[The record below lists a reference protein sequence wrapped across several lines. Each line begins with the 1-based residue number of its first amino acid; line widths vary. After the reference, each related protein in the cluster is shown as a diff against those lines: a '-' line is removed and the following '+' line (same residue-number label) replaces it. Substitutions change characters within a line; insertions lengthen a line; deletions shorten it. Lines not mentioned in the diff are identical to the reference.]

1 MITVNNC
8 VFVDSASHTGELCQ
22 SILGN
27 AGTRVAALWLRPRFV
42 SSLFPQIFD
51 NQVYQTLPVHV
62 QRRQFVNTAMSS
74 YIGSIVPLP

>member
-1 MITVNNC
+1 MITVNNS
-8 VFVDSASHTGELCQ
+8 VLVDSGSHTGELCQ

-51 NQVYQTLPVHV
+51 NQVYQTLPV
-62 QRRQFVNTAMSS
+62 QCRQFVNTAMSS